1 MSCHES
7 TLNIL
12 YSSGIPKILIFITEI
27 LLFFIFKFISG
38 KLKAILD
45 YDVKP
50 ADFPIGVMTAGNRN
64 SWANVRAQL
73 LESGNQAQLKT
84 IDSALFCLCLD
95 DDVKWQDENP
105 IPIVRNY
112 LAGNAGNRWFDKSFS
127 LIIEQDGTTAINF
140 EHSWGD
146 GVAILRYFNETY
158 KDTLNSPF
166 VHPSTSPKEC
176 RDSIKLLEF
185 NIPDSV
191 KNSILDTKATHEKT
205 LDGLNINFL
214 RNYQLSK
221 NVCKS
226 LKVSPDSVMQLA
238 FQLAYRQAYGN
249 FVGTYESCSTSAFK
263 HGRTETMRPCTDATK
278 KFCDSVLLSS
288 SKRPSVGEL
297 GKMLQD
303 CSALHGNLTKEA
315 AMGQG
320 FDRHFFGLKHM
331 AELNGIE
338 IPDLYHDEGYRIMNY
353 NLISTSTLGSPALM
367 AGGFG
372 AVVPDGL
379 GVA

>member
-1 MSCHES
+1 
-7 TLNIL
+7 
-12 YSSGIPKILIFITEI
+12 
-27 LLFFIFKFISG
+27 
-38 KLKAILD
+38 
-45 YDVKP
+45 
-50 ADFPIGVMTAGNRN
+50 MTAGNRN
-64 SWANVRAQL
+64 TWADVRSQL
-73 LESGNQAQLKT
+73 VASGNEAQLKT
-84 IDSALFCLCLD
+84 IDSALFCLSLD
-95 DDVKWQDENP
+95 DEVKWDDLNP
-105 IPIVRNY
+105 LPIIRSY

-127 LIIEQDGTTAINF
+127 LIIEKDGTTAINF

-146 GVAILRYFNETY
+146 GVAVLRYFNETF
-158 KDTLNSPF
+158 KDTRNNPF
-166 VHPSTSPKEC
+166 VHPDTSPKEC
-176 RDSIKLLEF
+176 KDAVKLLEF

-191 KNSILDTKATHEKT
+191 KNTILETQNTHEKT
-205 LDGLNINFL
+205 LDGLDINFL

-221 NVCKS
+221 KVCKS

-238 FQLAYRQAYGN
+238 FQLAYRQAYGK

-263 HGRTETMRPCTDATK
+263 HGRTETMRPCTMATK
-278 KFCDSVLLSS
+278 NFCDSVLLPS
-288 SKRPSVGEL
+288 SKKPSAGEL

-320 FDRHFFGLKHM
+320 FDRHLFGLKHM
-331 AELNGIE
+331 AELNGLE
-338 IPDLYHDEGYRIMNY
+338 IPELYYDEGYKMMNY
-353 NLISTSTLGSPALM
+353 NLISTSTLGSEALM